1 MADAYLSLGSNL
13 GDKRAMIARAVERLG
28 AAGVAVIARS
38 SDYRTPPWGDEDQDW
53 FVNACVKVRTDLSPH
68 DLLTLCLAVERD
80 LGRVRTRKW
89 GPRTIDIDLL
99 VYDGV
104 QMASGDLVLPHPR
117 IAERA
122 FVLQPLAEIAPD
134 LEITGRRISAMLQG
148 LDAMGIE
155 RLPSRD
161 PPPSS

>member
-1 MADAYLSLGSNL
+1 MAEAYLSLGSNL

-53 FVNACVKVRTDLSPH
+53 FVNACVKVRTGLAPH
-68 DLLTLCLAVERD
+68 DLLALCLGIERD

-99 VYDGV
+99 IYDDV

-134 LEITGRRISAMLQG
+134 LEVAGRRIAAMLA
-148 LDAMGIE
+148 DIDVAGIE
-155 RLPSRD
+155 RL
-161 PPPSS
+161 

>member
-1 MADAYLSLGSNL
+1 MADAYLSLGSNR
-13 GDKRAMIARAVERLG
+13 GDKRAMIARAIEQLG
-28 AAGVAVIARS
+28 AAGVALTARS

-53 FVNACVKVRTDLSPH
+53 FVNACVKVRTDLAPH
-68 DLLTLCLAVERD
+68 HLLALCLGIERD

-99 VYDGV
+99 VYDDV
-104 QMASGDLVLPHPR
+104 QIASGDLVLPHPH

-134 LEITGRRISAMLQG
+134 LEIGGRTVAAMLRE
-148 LDAMGIE
+148 LDATGIE
-155 RLPSRD
+155 RLPNQDTPHS
-161 PPPSS
+161 P

>member
-1 MADAYLSLGSNL
+1 MAEAYLSLGSNL

-53 FVNACVKVRTDLSPH
+53 FVNACVKVRTDLAPH
-68 DLLTLCLAVERD
+68 DLLALCLGIERD

-99 VYDGV
+99 IYDDV

-134 LEITGRRISAMLQG
+134 LEVAGRRIAAMLADI
-148 LDAMGIE
+148 DAAGIE
-155 RLPSRD
+155 RL
-161 PPPSS
+161 